1 MKKIIISLFGVFM
14 ALGAIAQPTFVSTS
28 PSNKNVVLE
37 EYTGTNCPNC
47 PDGHRRANLIADA
60 NPGRVMLVNIHQGGF
75 AGNDPDY
82 KTDRKSTRL
91 NSSH

>member
-37 EYTGTNCPNC
+37 EYTGTNCPISYYVFVDFMC
-47 PDGHRRANLIADA
+47 CVILPMAL
-60 NPGRVMLVNIHQGGF
+60 
-75 AGNDPDY
+75 
-82 KTDRKSTRL
+82 S
-91 NSSH
+91 